1 LGLRK
6 KLRATT
12 HAARPATPAQ
22 RIEPG
27 RAIIHSAPAARNV
40 QAKSNITSKLGGG
53 FMQIN
58 ESIENYLERIL
69 ILQQQRGSAR
79 SVDIAAEL
87 RVTKPS
93 VSHATKLLRENGY
106 IVMDSENGITLTPTG
121 REIAERMY
129 QRHQMVA
136 KFLISLGVQEETA
149 FADACK
155 MEHDISEETFNAIC
169 AHAGK
174 QG

>member
-1 LGLRK
+1 
-6 KLRATT
+6 
-12 HAARPATPAQ
+12 
-22 RIEPG
+22 
-27 RAIIHSAPAARNV
+27 
-40 QAKSNITSKLGGG
+40 
-53 FMQIN
+53 MQIN

-87 RVTKPS
+87 GVTKPS

-106 IVMDSENGITLTPTG
+106 IIMDSENGITLTPTG
-121 REIAERMY
+121 LEIAERMY

-136 KFLISLGVQEETA
+136 KFLMSLGVREETA

-169 AHAGK
+169 AHADK

>member
-1 LGLRK
+1 
-6 KLRATT
+6 
-12 HAARPATPAQ
+12 
-22 RIEPG
+22 
-27 RAIIHSAPAARNV
+27 
-40 QAKSNITSKLGGG
+40 
-53 FMQIN
+53 MQIN

-87 RVTKPS
+87 GVTKPS

-106 IVMDSENGITLTPTG
+106 IIMDSENGITLTPTG

-136 KFLISLGVQEETA
+136 KFLMSLGVREETA